1 MQFHVAYP
9 VALEGDAHEPV
20 DGAEGRAQNDE
31 HDPEPEEQVDALVEE
46 VDRQHA
52 LHGVAVDVVAEL
64 THLEVAHRDA
74 GEARRLRP
82 LLILRQVFQH
92 GDAVPVEIG
101 RQEEVHEDQL
111 QQGIAEVNDFGQ
123 HVQHRQVVAVLLATR
138 QPKARLQHVLDAGEP
153 AALLVA
159 VMAEVAVDAPRHRPQ
174 RGRPLLRLV

>member
-1 MQFHVAYP
+1 MQFHVAHP

-20 DGAEGRAQNDE
+20 DEAEGRAQDDE

-52 LHGVAVDVVAEL
+52 LHGVPVDVVAEL
-64 THLEVAHRDA
+64 PHLEVAHRDA

-82 LLILRQVFQH
+82 LLVLGQVPQH
-92 GDAVPVEIG
+92 GDAVPVEVG

-111 QQGIAEVNDFGQ
+111 QQRVAEVDEFRH
-123 HVQHRQVVAVLLATR
+123 HVQHRQVVAVLLAAHHPT
-138 QPKARLQHVLDAGEP
+138 ARLQDVLDAGEP

-159 VMAEVAVDAPRHRPQ
+159 VVAEVAVDAPSHRLQ